1 MILNPGEDTTFEED
15 LAQDVI
21 EIITV
26 FSARL
31 YGSLSPKNQKL
42 LDGVKTAMAE
52 SQSMLIAHKIALD
65 LNNVQATY
73 MARAAGTARFAYN
86 WALAEWQRQYAAHRA
101 DPSLP
106 RPSQAA
112 LRRQLNAI
120 KAEQFPWMLEV
131 TKNAPKW
138 RLCIW
143 EKHSGTSLS
152 AAPATRG
159 SARKGCATAS
169 PSPTTNSVW
178 TAPAYAFPS
187 WVGCA
192 CASRCASREKSCRR
206 RFPAWPTAGLSVS
219 PWIRPIP
226 RIYPKP
232 RTKAR

>member
-1 MILNPGEDTTFEED
+1 
-15 LAQDVI
+15 
-21 EIITV
+21 
-26 FSARL
+26 
-31 YGSLSPKNQKL
+31 
-42 LDGVKTAMAE
+42 
-52 SQSMLIAHKIALD
+52 MLIAHKIALD

-106 RPSQAA
+106 QPSQEA

-131 TKNAPKW
+131 TKNAPQMAIVQLGKAF
-138 RLCIW
+138 RNFFV
-143 EKHSGTSLS
+143 GR
-152 AAPATRG
+152 ARYPRG

-169 PSPTTNSVW
+169 PSPTTYSVW

-192 CASRCASREKSCRR
+192 CASRCASRAQSCRR
-206 RFPAWPTAGLSVS
+206 QSPVGPTAGLSVS